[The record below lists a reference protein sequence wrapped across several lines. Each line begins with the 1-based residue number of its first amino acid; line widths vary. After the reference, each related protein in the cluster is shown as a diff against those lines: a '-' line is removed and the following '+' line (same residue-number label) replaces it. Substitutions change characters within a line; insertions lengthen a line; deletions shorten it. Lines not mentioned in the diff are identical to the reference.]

1 LFKIYGNNFCDRNR
15 KKKAAAAAVDNHVM
29 DGMVVGVG
37 SGSTVV
43 YVVERLIERVQTEH
57 LKLIFIPSSFQSKQ
71 LISQGKLQLGDLD
84 IYPEIDVTIDGADEI
99 DHSLNLIKGGGGCQ
113 TQEKIIASNSKK
125 FIIVADY
132 RKKSQFLGE
141 QWKKGVPVEVIPMAY
156 VPLQKVI
163 KERLHGDAVLR
174 MAVNKAGPIVTDN
187 GNFILDINFGVIKD
201 PKTLNQQ
208 LLVLPGVVETG
219 LFIGMVERAYFGQED
234 ESVMIL
240 DKDGHTRIIG
250 NK

>member
-1 LFKIYGNNFCDRNR
+1 MQFVVVCAENAGQDSVITIPPRLLATKPKIPSLVGSNQRVNLKYCCSKSMATTSAIETA

-163 KERLHGDAVLR
+163 KER
-174 MAVNKAGPIVTDN
+174 
-187 GNFILDINFGVIKD
+187 
-201 PKTLNQQ
+201 
-208 LLVLPGVVETG
+208 
-219 LFIGMVERAYFGQED
+219 
-234 ESVMIL
+234 
-240 DKDGHTRIIG
+240 
-250 NK
+250 